1 MITARALGVY
11 VYLRASDASIS
22 AESLSKVFAEG
33 REAIGTALAELKRYN
48 MISSTK
54 ERIGNRIM
62 TVNRLV
68 DPYFWAPETRLLIQ
82 QTQQNSYLNLNAYSY
97 ISKKEYIGE
106 PMGENKMDYEE
117 APMYLEPE
125 ERAEYLRKMR
135 EKKSAEFRDVKEQE
149 AKKKIEAKSI
159 KDPAL
164 WSTDDSAY
172 YFAERMS
179 LMWHVKPWVTVRT
192 RFKAAYGASRKTHGT
207 TGDLELKMMDR
218 FFDSLEHKKHID
230 DPDNI
235 WKSFI
240 KNYAALQ
247 IAVERSTVTP
257 EDLEAAEALSDKQ
270 WGDIF

>member
-11 VYLRASDASIS
+11 VYLRASGAPIS
-22 AESLSKVFAEG
+22 AENLSKTFPEAGRKSYLAVLKEL
-33 REAIGTALAELKRYN
+33 REAGLIVTSRAVINGKYVTYSKVVDGSPIGALL
-48 MISSTK
+48 S
-54 ERIGNRIM
+54 
-62 TVNRLV
+62 L
-68 DPYFWAPETRLLIQ
+68 

-97 ISKKEYIGE
+97 ISKKEYIGK
-106 PMGENKMDYEE
+106 PMGERKMDYEE
-117 APMYLEPE
+117 TPMYLEPE
-125 ERAEYLRKMR
+125 ERAEYARKMR
-135 EKKSAEFRDVKEQE
+135 EKKAAEFRAIKEQE
-149 AKKKIEAKSI
+149 AQKKIEAKAS
-159 KDPAL
+159 KDPAF

-172 YFAERMS
+172 YFAERMA

-192 RFKAAYGASRKTHGT
+192 RFKAAYGAARKTHGT
-207 TGDLELKMMDR
+207 TGDVELKMMDR
-218 FFDSLEHKKHID
+218 FFEGIEHKKHID